1 MGLMGWSGSL
11 AFTLISAHRLKLE
24 KPKAAILQSAFFI
37 IDYSD
42 GSWFSWAFF
51 IARKTLSLRL
61 CCIEL
66 VLSYWCCCFSV
77 DQAEVLQRSQLAI
90 ETNKVS
96 LL

>member
-1 MGLMGWSGSL
+1 MVD
-11 AFTLISAHRLKLE
+11 FDVELIYNKILGNK
-24 KPKAAILQSAFFI
+24 KPPFGGIVI
-37 IDYSD
+37 IDYLECSL
-42 GSWFSWAFF
+42 FSCAFF

-90 ETNKVS
+90 ETNKVR